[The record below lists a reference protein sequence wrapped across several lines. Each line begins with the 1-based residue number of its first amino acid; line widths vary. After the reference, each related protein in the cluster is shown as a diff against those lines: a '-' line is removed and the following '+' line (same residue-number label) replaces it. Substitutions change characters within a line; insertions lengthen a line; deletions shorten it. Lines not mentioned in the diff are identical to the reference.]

1 VSEIVPERPGSV
13 WEDGVGTRDGDARVL
28 SEERAAHTPDP
39 QSTRYGQG
47 EPGVVVQAVVSGPAF
62 RRRPVVDVRWH
73 EGLRPMYMRMRPE
86 EARRIGQML
95 LSAAARA
102 ESEGAPSGSA

>member
-1 VSEIVPERPGSV
+1 MSEILPERGGSV
-13 WEDGVGTRDGDARVL
+13 WEDGVGARDGDARVL
-28 SEERAAHTPDP
+28 SEERAVHGPDP

-62 RRRPVVDVRWH
+62 RGRPVVDVRWH

-86 EARRIGQML
+86 EARAIGEML
-95 LSAAARA
+95 VRAADRAAAA
-102 ESEGAPSGSA
+102 DA